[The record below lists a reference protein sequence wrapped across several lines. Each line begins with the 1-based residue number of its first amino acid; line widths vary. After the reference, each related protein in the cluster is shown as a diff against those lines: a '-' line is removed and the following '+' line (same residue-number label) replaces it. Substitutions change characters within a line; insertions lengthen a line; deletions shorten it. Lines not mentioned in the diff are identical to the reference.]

1 MKSNFY
7 NPNLLIEIIESYWEG
22 INSRKKI
29 LIKEF
34 DTTRWRRGVA
44 LEMDEIAVSYPP
56 KFWDKI
62 KYLRPE
68 RTTKIPVW
76 YEKIVKR
83 IGFIARDSKSKQLL
97 PKR

>member
-7 NPNLLIEIIESYWEG
+7 NQNLLVEIIESYSEG

-34 DTTRWRRGVA
+34 DTTRWRIGRA
-44 LEMDEIAVSYPP
+44 LEMDEIAASYPP

-68 RTTKIPVW
+68 RTTKIPNEC
-76 YEKIVKR
+76 YMD
-83 IGFIARDSKSKQLL
+83 IGTVTADTTFLKQKWKS
-97 PKR
+97 